1 MELFLQYNKILLVY
15 YIFKVKILFSDDN
28 SREGFKAGGDG
39 GNGVGGCG
47 GDEVQI
53 EAKCILLRCIY
64 QIMPSFVM
72 SNEKED
78 NLRSSSCVVIH
89 DN

>member
-1 MELFLQYNKILLVY
+1 MKT
-15 YIFKVKILFSDDN
+15 LFSDDN
-28 SREGFKAGGDG
+28 SGEGFKGGGDG
-39 GNGVGGCG
+39 GNGGGGCG

-72 SNEKED
+72 CNEKED
-78 NLRSSSCVVIH
+78 NLISCVVIH